1 MSKTP
6 TGKDSG
12 TSDKS
17 LPTVVVRRGR
27 SRGMPAI
34 TPQMKERLRAAA
46 KISKRKT
53 FPELPDWRIKP

>member
-1 MSKTP
+1 MSKTQK
-6 TGKDSG
+6 GKDSG

-27 SRGMPAI
+27 SRDIPVV

-46 KISKRKT
+46 KVSKRTT
-53 FPELPDWRIKP
+53 FPELPEWRPKR